1 MPSLPPF
8 QAVLFY
14 SAALAHVAIVPK
26 HIYVGATVITEAI
39 ATIPSLLNYKW
50 AKYGSPTLM
59 EEKMI
64 VGLAMGAGFYAGWPY
79 WKLKMYSPLV
89 MLWLAPIAST
99 IATILG

>member
-1 MPSLPPF
+1 
-8 QAVLFY
+8 
-14 SAALAHVAIVPK
+14 
-26 HIYVGATVITEAI
+26 
-39 ATIPSLLNYKW
+39 
-50 AKYGSPTLM
+50 M